1 MSQNS
6 YPKVE
11 TPFTD
16 DQWKNLFLTLGRGII
31 DKGGFPYKLTA
42 RDSVTNTVTIGV
54 DSRDG
59 RNFAVLDGFLHT
71 MDAPE
76 QVSVPAVTTDTTY
89 EIGLVYDPTQHNA
102 PGGPI
107 TLTAWTTP
115 ADNTGGKSRLVL
127 YRMTR
132 KANLALGSTS
142 YTEER
147 PRACPVFS
155 VSTASQLPKN
165 SLVLVDSIGVSRTS
179 GNLYRAD
186 ISESGEISWTQ
197 IGGSSSSS
205 QDVDTINAVQT
216 VHEATWEPTGLTL
229 MWRGHDGSSRV
240 KANLGHP
247 DNILNRSAGDDRYAR
262 TSHKHDGSDITSRVP
277 FEHVDGS
284 TAAYSNTSLGSTWT
298 TVAVNSSGFLGRY
311 PSALKY
317 KKNIRAWKIDPLVAL
332 GVEPIKY
339 EDKESGDTRIGV
351 LADSYVSSIPELVH
365 TDPTTG
371 EVEGWNYM
379 LWGTLQ
385 QVALRHLHEQNQAQ
399 QAEIE
404 LLRDN
409 QAEILAILGLNTDS
423 NGRVVT
429 NTEGA

>member
-6 YPKVE
+6 YPKVDA
-11 TPFTD
+11 PFTD

-59 RNFAVLDGFLHT
+59 RNYAVLDGFMHF

-89 EIGLVYDPTQHNA
+89 EIGLVYDPTKHGDA
-102 PGGPI
+102 GGPI

-132 KANLALGSTS
+132 KNNLALGSTP

-147 PRACPVFS
+147 PRACPVIS
-155 VSTASQLPKN
+155 VSTSSQLPTN
-165 SLVLVDSIGVSRTS
+165 SLVLVDSIGISRTS

-186 ISESGEISWTQ
+186 ISETGVVSWSQ
-197 IGGSSSSS
+197 IGGSSG

-216 VHEATWEPTGLTL
+216 VHEATWESTGLTL
-229 MWRGHDGSSRV
+229 MWRGWDGVSRV
-240 KANLGHP
+240 KTNTDHGE
-247 DNILNRSAGDDRYAR
+247 NILNRFAGDGRYAYK
-262 TSHKHDGSDITSRVP
+262 SHTHNGSDITSRVP

-284 TAAYSNTSLGSTWT
+284 EAAWQNTNLGSTWA
-298 TVAVNSSGFLGRY
+298 TVAVNSAGFLGRY

-317 KKNIRAWKIDPLVAL
+317 KKNVRQWNITPATVYGITPV
-332 GVEPIKY
+332 KY
-339 EDKESGDTRIGV
+339 EDAQGNDTRVGFV
-351 LADSYVSSIPELVH
+351 ADSYVNSLPELVEI
-365 TDPTTG
+365 DPATG
-371 EVEGWNYM
+371 EVEGWRYM
-379 LWGTLQ
+379 LTCVAQ
-385 QVALRHLHEQNQAQ
+385 QVA
-399 QAEIE
+399 I
-404 LLRDN
+404 RDLN
-409 QAEILAILGLNTDS
+409 DRLKTTETMLEGVLERLADLETGTL
-423 NGRVVT
+423 
-429 NTEGA
+429 